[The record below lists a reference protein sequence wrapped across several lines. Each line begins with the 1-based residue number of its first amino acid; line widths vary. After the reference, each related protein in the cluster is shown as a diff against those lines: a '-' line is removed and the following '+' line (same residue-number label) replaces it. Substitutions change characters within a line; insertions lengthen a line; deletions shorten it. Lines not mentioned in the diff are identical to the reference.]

1 MYVGQ
6 NKCLLQFLI
15 QANTPI
21 EQVQHKSKEVFQ
33 TYEENF

>member
-15 QANTPI
+15 QTNTPI